1 MSLEVA
7 RSAAGLPAAGSPAGE
22 PPDADPPAAGS
33 LALDLVSRLATAD
46 ISLRDRL
53 RLERRLRRLGTPG
66 HRADPS
72 RLEVE
77 IGRAEERI
85 ARRRAGVPDVVPT
98 YPLELPVSQHREELL
113 AAIAAHQ
120 VVIVAGETGSGK
132 TTQLPKMCLELGR
145 GVRGTIAHTQPRRIA
160 ARTVAARIAEELHV
174 PLGGPVGYA
183 VRFDDRVGD
192 ETVVKLMTDGVLL
205 AELPRDRRLSGYDT
219 VIVDEAHERSLNIDF
234 LLGYLAGLLPQR
246 PELKVIVTSATID
259 TARFAEHF
267 GGAPVVEVSGR
278 SYPVEVRYRP
288 LDAPAVPAGG
298 DRPLDAPAV
307 PAGGDAPAR
316 LPPGSARRVPGATR
330 SDPRD
335 QTEAIVDAVGEL
347 VAESSGDV
355 LVFLAGEREIRDT
368 ADALRAAELV
378 GTEILPLYARLS
390 AAEQHRVFRAHSGRR
405 VVLAT
410 NVAETSI
417 TVPGIRAVIDPGFAR
432 ISRYS
437 PRTKVQRLP
446 IEPISRASADQRAGR
461 CGRIGPGVCIRLYS
475 EADYEGRPEFTDP
488 EITRTNLA
496 SVILQMAALGLGDVS
511 DFPFLDPPD
520 RRQIAAANDLL
531 SELGALDT
539 TDGRHRL
546 TTVGR
551 RLARL
556 PVDPRLGRMVLEA
569 DRNGCVR
576 ETIVVAAAL
585 SIQDPRERPAEHRQA
600 ADEAHRRFEVPGS
613 DLLAYLRLWEYLQGR
628 QRELSSS
635 AFRRMCRREHLNF
648 QRVREWED
656 LCTQLRQV
664 CRDLGIRMSH
674 EPADPDAVHR
684 SVLAGLLSHI
694 GLLVEDS
701 GERRGARARGGP
713 RQREYLGARG
723 TRFTLGRGS
732 VLTKSPPRWVMAAQ
746 LVETERL
753 WARDGARIDPRWAE
767 RLGGHLLQRS
777 YSEPRWDRRRAAAV
791 ATLTAT
797 LYGVP
802 VVTGRSVDYTRVDP
816 GTARELFVR
825 HALVEHDWDTHH
837 RFVEDNRRARDAVI
851 AVEERVRRRDL
862 LVDDETLEEVLDER
876 VPAGIATGRDFDRWW
891 RDARLVEPGRMT
903 LRSTDLVRPAAGR
916 VRFEDYPDV
925 WVVGGLR
932 LELGYRY
939 APLED
944 DDGVTVTVP
953 LAALPALPGADL
965 SWHLP
970 GYRPELVAALL
981 RQLPKDARRSLG
993 PVPEAADAFLA
1004 AHGPGDGHLL
1014 DVLAGWVISRSG
1026 ATLPTRTWDR
1036 PEDLP
1041 AYLRP
1046 RYSVVDGHG
1055 RELACSRDLPALRRR
1070 LRGPLDAAVSAA
1082 GSAYEHPPSPNW
1094 DFGDVPDRVEVIVA
1108 GQRLFAYPGLVE
1120 EGPGAAVRVFTDP
1133 AERDAAAWP
1142 ATRTLLLLST
1152 NPPTARAARS
1162 LPEDAKLALG
1172 QVPHASLAA
1181 FLEDCAGAAVDQL
1194 LASAG
1199 GPVRAEAD
1207 WVALLGAVRAGLGEA
1222 TTRAVTRAA
1231 LVVSYRRVV
1240 AARLDR
1246 LEGVPALGSSV
1257 ADMRAQLDRLAGP
1270 GFVTRTG
1277 SARLID
1283 VVRYLKAAAARIDK
1297 LREDPLRDRE
1307 RMRPVQALEAELDAV
1322 TGPGDWVAD
1331 PRAAEVRWM
1340 LEELRVAIWAQ
1351 SLGTA
1356 APVSEA
1362 RVRRAIARL

>member
-1 MSLEVA
+1 MSSEVA
-7 RSAAGLPAAGSPAGE
+7 SSAPGASAPGASAPAL
-22 PPDADPPAAGS
+22 AA
-33 LALDLVSRLATAD
+33 RLGAAE

-53 RLERRLRRLGTPG
+53 RLERRLRHLGTPG
-66 HRADPS
+66 HSADPS
-72 RLEVE
+72 RLEAE
-77 IGRAEERI
+77 IGRAEQRV
-85 ARRRAGVPDVVPT
+85 ARRRAAVPEVVST
-98 YPLELPVSQHREELL
+98 YPPELPVSQHREELL
-113 AAIAAHQ
+113 AAIGGHQ
-120 VVIVAGETGSGK
+120 VVVVAGETGSGK

-145 GVRGTIAHTQPRRIA
+145 GVLGTIAHTQPRRIA

-174 PLGGPVGYA
+174 SLGGPVGYA

-192 ETVVKLMTDGVLL
+192 DTVVKLMTDGVLL
-205 AELPRDRRLSGYDT
+205 AELPRDRQLSGYDT
-219 VIVDEAHERSLNIDF
+219 IIVDEAHERSLNIDF
-234 LLGYLAGLLPQR
+234 LLGYLARLLPQR
-246 PELKVIVTSATID
+246 PELKLIVTSATID

-278 SYPVEVRYRP
+278 SYPVEIRYRSLERP
-288 LDAPAVPAGG
+288 ADVAAGHGDDRPAPAHSGAGPAQGG
-298 DRPLDAPAV
+298 ARSSQG
-307 PAGGDAPAR
+307 AG
-316 LPPGSARRVPGATR
+316 RREPE
-330 SDPRD
+330 D
-335 QTEAIVDAVGEL
+335 QTEAIVDAVSEV

-355 LVFLAGEREIRDT
+355 LVFLSGEREIRDT
-368 ADALRAAELV
+368 ADALRAAELD

-390 AAEQHRVFRAHSGRR
+390 AAEQHRVFRPHPGRR

-461 CGRIGPGVCIRLYS
+461 CGRIGPGVCIRLYA
-475 EADYEGRPEFTDP
+475 EADYERRPEFTDP

-531 SELGALDT
+531 TELGAVEVT
-539 TDGRHRL
+539 SDGRQRL
-546 TTVGR
+546 TPVGR
-551 RLARL
+551 SLARL

-569 DRNGCVR
+569 DRNACVR

-585 SIQDPRERPAEHRQA
+585 SIQDPRERPTEARQA
-600 ADEAHRRFEVPGS
+600 AEEAHRRFVVPGS
-613 DLLAYLRLWEYLQGR
+613 DLLSYLRLWEYLQGR

-674 EPADPDAVHR
+674 EPADPDALHR

-694 GLLVEDS
+694 GLLADDS
-701 GERRGARARGGP
+701 GEKRRSRARSGP

-723 TRFTLGRGS
+723 TRFALGRGS

-753 WARDGARIDPRWAE
+753 WARDAARIDPRWAE

-777 YSEPRWDRRRAAAV
+777 YSEPRWDRQRAATV
-791 ATLTAT
+791 ATMTAT
-797 LYGVP
+797 LYGVA

-816 GTARELFVR
+816 AVARELFVR
-825 HALVEHDWDTHH
+825 HALVGGDWDTHH
-837 RFVEDNRRARDAVI
+837 RFVEDNRRARAAVVAI
-851 AVEERVRRRDL
+851 EARVRRRDL
-862 LVDDETLEEVLDER
+862 LVDDDTLEEILDER
-876 VPAGIATGRDFDRWW
+876 VPPGIATGRDFDRWW
-891 RDARLVEPGRMT
+891 REERLAGADRMT
-903 LRSTDLVRPAAGR
+903 LRPAEMVRPGAGR

-932 LELGYRY
+932 LELTYRY

-944 DDGVTVTVP
+944 DDGVTVRVG
-953 LAALPALPGADL
+953 LAAMDSLADAEL

-970 GYRPELVAALL
+970 GYRPELVASLL
-981 RQLPKDARRSLG
+981 RQLPKDARRALG

-1014 DVLAGWVISRSG
+1014 DVLAAWVISRSG
-1026 ATLPTRTWDR
+1026 AALPTRCWEH

-1041 AYLRP
+1041 AHLRP

-1070 LRGPLDAAVSAA
+1070 LREPLRAALRAA
-1082 GSAYEHPPSPNW
+1082 ASTYEHPASPTW
-1094 DFGDVPDRVEVIVA
+1094 SFGDIPDRVEVVVA
-1108 GQRLFAYPGLVE
+1108 GQRLACYPGLVG
-1120 EGPGAAVRVFTDP
+1120 EGAGVAVRVFTDA
-1133 AERDAAAWP
+1133 AERDDAAWA

-1152 NPPTARAARS
+1152 NPPTARAARG
-1162 LPEDAKLALG
+1162 LPEDAKLALA

-1194 LASAG
+1194 ASAAG
-1199 GPVRAEAD
+1199 GPVRTASDWASLAET
-1207 WVALLGAVRAGLGEA
+1207 VRAGLGEA

-1231 LVVSYRRVV
+1231 LAVGYRRVV
-1240 AARLDR
+1240 DTRLDR
-1246 LEGVPALGSSV
+1246 LARVPALRSSV
-1257 ADMRAQLDRLAGP
+1257 ADMREQLDRLVGP

-1277 SARLID
+1277 TARLID
-1283 VVRYLKAAAARIDK
+1283 VVRYLRAVGVRIDK

-1307 RMRPVQALEAELDAV
+1307 RMRPIQALEAELASVGVRLDWA
-1322 TGPGDWVAD
+1322 GDKRVE
-1331 PRAAEVRWM
+1331 EVRWM
-1340 LEELRVAIWAQ
+1340 LEELRVAVWAQ

-1356 APVSEA
+1356 IPVSES